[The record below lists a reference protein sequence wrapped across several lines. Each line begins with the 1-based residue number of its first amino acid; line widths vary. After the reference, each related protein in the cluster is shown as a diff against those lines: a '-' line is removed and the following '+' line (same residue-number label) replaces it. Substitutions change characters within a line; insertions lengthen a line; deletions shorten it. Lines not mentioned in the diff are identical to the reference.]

1 MAKKFIETTKGKPTS
16 KGKGIFEVK
25 LISEGWGSSG
35 YYSREMLKEYGPKV
49 FTKNTLSYAN
59 HSSQEELEAGRDIT
73 KIVGKYVEDAVGR
86 EDEDG
91 LYSLYAPLKVREE
104 WVGFVEEFKESIG
117 ASIFV
122 SGEASEGEAE
132 GRSGLLVESLDADDP
147 YKSVDLVAAAGRGG
161 KVERMLEAYKATE
174 QFTNNDKS
182 QALYQAVNEAYEKYS
197 YVMDYTET
205 EAYVDVDGTMY
216 AIPYTVTASV
226 VTLDTGNAIEVRRET
241 QYIPIK
247 VTEKEETMPDKDI
260 EALSTSVEALRADLA
275 ALVEALKPV
284 EPKAEEVDYAEV
296 VESAIKEGLSV
307 TARGRVLKAVKA
319 GETPED
325 AIKAEKAL
333 KDEILAE
340 AKASDEGGS
349 LGRLSEAGTAGDFDL
364 TKLFAPKR

>member
-1 MAKKFIETTKGKPTS
+1 MPKFVETTKGKPTS

-35 YYSREMLKEYGPKV
+35 YYSAEMLKEYGPKV
-49 FTKNTLSYAN
+49 FTKNMVAYAN
-59 HSSQEELEAGRDIT
+59 HSTQEELEAGRDIT
-73 KIVGKYVEDAVGR
+73 KIVGRYTEDAKGR
-86 EDEDG
+86 KDEDG
-91 LYSLYAPLKVREE
+91 KYALYAPLKVREE

-174 QFTNNDKS
+174 AMTANTKS
-182 QALYQAVNEAYEKYS
+182 ATIQTAASDAYERYS
-197 YVMDYTET
+197 WVEDYTDEIAYINT
-205 EAYVDVDGTMY
+205 EDGIY
-216 AIPYTVTASV
+216 AVPYTLENNL